1 MIELL
6 EVSLSAPG
14 TWSGRIQGEARMEFG
29 ILGLELS
36 GKTTLFS
43 LLTGHEPLAD
53 HGKAAVHVGI
63 AQVPDPRLDR
73 LSALFKPKKHTP
85 ATVRFVD
92 VPGIARGGSESLN
105 VPELRNMDG
114 LAVVVRGFASDA
126 VPHPE
131 GSLDP
136 ARDLD
141 LMETE
146 LLLNDL
152 SVAGNRLER
161 LGRDLAKR
169 RTAELEAERDALER
183 CRAALEAGTPLR
195 RVDLAVEERRLLK
208 GFAFLTLKPM
218 LVVLN
223 AGEADAGDLAGAV
236 ERSGLLGFHSQ
247 PGIAISAVSAT
258 IEQEISHLAPADQAA
273 FLADLGLPD
282 RALDR
287 LLRAAY
293 ELLGLISFFTA
304 GDDECRAWSITAGT
318 TAVKAAGVIHSDFER
333 GFIRAEIV
341 PWGELLEAGSFAACR
356 PRGTLRLEGKDYEV
370 RDGDVITFRFNV

>member
-1 MIELL
+1 
-6 EVSLSAPG
+6 
-14 TWSGRIQGEARMEFG
+14 MEFG

-43 LLTGHEPLAD
+43 LLTGHEPAAG
-53 HGKAAVHVGI
+53 HGKPAVHVGI
-63 AQVPDPRLDR
+63 ATVPDPRLDR
-73 LSALFKPKKHTP
+73 LSALFRPKKHTP

-92 VPGIARGGSESLN
+92 VPGIVKGGSASLN
-105 VPELRNMDG
+105 LPELRNMDG

-131 GSLDP
+131 GSLGA
-136 ARDLD
+136 ARDLE
-141 LMETE
+141 LVETE
-146 LLLNDL
+146 LLLTDL
-152 SVAGNRLER
+152 AVASSRLER

-169 RTAELEAERDALER
+169 RTAELEAERDALEH
-183 CRAALEAGTPLR
+183 CRVALEAGTPLR
-195 RVDLAVEERRLLK
+195 RTELSPDERRLLK

-223 AGEADAGDLAGAV
+223 AGESEAADLPGAL
-236 ERSGLLGFHSQ
+236 ERSGLGALRGQ
-247 PGIAISAVSAT
+247 PGVTASAVCAT
-258 IEQEISHLAPADQAA
+258 IEQEISRLAPADQAA
-273 FLADLGLPD
+273 FLADLGIPD

-304 GDDECRAWSITAGT
+304 GDDECRAWSIAAGT

-333 GFIRAEIV
+333 GFIRAEVV
-341 PWGELLEAGSFAACR
+341 PWGELLEAGSLAACR
-356 PRGTLRLEGKDYEV
+356 PRGTLRLEGRDYVV
-370 RDGDVITFRFNV
+370 RDGDVIEFRFNV

>member
-1 MIELL
+1 
-6 EVSLSAPG
+6 
-14 TWSGRIQGEARMEFG
+14 MEFG

-36 GKTTLFS
+36 GKSTIFS
-43 LLTGHEPLAD
+43 LLTGHEPAAG
-53 HGKAAVHVGI
+53 HGKPAVHVGI

-92 VPGIARGGSESLN
+92 VPGIVKGGSASLN
-105 VPELRNMDG
+105 LPELRNMDG

-131 GSLDP
+131 GSLGP
-136 ARDLD
+136 ARDLE
-141 LMETE
+141 LVETE

-152 SVAGNRLER
+152 AVASNRLER

-195 RVDLAVEERRLLK
+195 RTELSPDERRLLK

-223 AGEADAGDLAGAV
+223 AGEPEAADLAGAL
-236 ERSGLLGFHSQ
+236 ERSGLGGLRGQ
-247 PGIAISAVSAT
+247 PAVTASAVCAT
-258 IEQEISHLAPADQAA
+258 IEQEISRLAPGDQAA
-273 FLADLGLPD
+273 FLADLGIPD

-304 GDDECRAWSITAGT
+304 GDDECRAWSIPAGT

-333 GFIRAEIV
+333 GFIRAEVV
-341 PWGELLEAGSFAACR
+341 PWGELLEAGSIAACR
-356 PRGTLRLEGKDYEV
+356 PRGTLRLEGRDYVV
-370 RDGDVITFRFNV
+370 RDGDVIEFRFNV

>member
-1 MIELL
+1 
-6 EVSLSAPG
+6 
-14 TWSGRIQGEARMEFG
+14 MEFG

-43 LLTGHEPLAD
+43 LLTGHEPAAG
-53 HGKAAVHVGI
+53 HGKPAVHVGI
-63 AQVPDPRLDR
+63 AQVPDARLDR

-92 VPGIARGGSESLN
+92 VPGITKGGSASLN
-105 VPELRNMDG
+105 LPELRNMDG
-114 LAVVVRGFASDA
+114 LAVVVRSFPSDA

-131 GSLDP
+131 GSLGP
-136 ARDLD
+136 ARDMELV
-141 LMETE
+141 ETE

-152 SVAGNRLER
+152 SVVENRMER
-161 LGRDLAKR
+161 LARDLAKR

-195 RVDLAVEERRLLK
+195 RVDLSADERRLLK

-223 AGEADAGDLAGAV
+223 AGEGDAADLAGAIG
-236 ERSGLLGFHSQ
+236 RAGLAGAAAQ
-247 PGIAISAVSAT
+247 PGVAVSAVCAT
-258 IEQEISHLAPADQAA
+258 IEQEISRLAPADQAA

-287 LLRAAY
+287 LLQAAY
-293 ELLGLISFFTA
+293 SLLGLISFFTA
-304 GDDECRAWSITAGT
+304 GDDECRAWSIPAGT

-333 GFIRAEIV
+333 GFIRAEVV
-341 PWGELLEAGSFAACR
+341 PWGELLEAGSTAACR
-356 PRGTLRLEGKDYEV
+356 PRGTLRLEGKDYVV
-370 RDGDVITFRFNV
+370 RDGDVVEFRFNV

>member
-1 MIELL
+1 
-6 EVSLSAPG
+6 
-14 TWSGRIQGEARMEFG
+14 MEFG

-43 LLTGHEPLAD
+43 LLTGHEPTAG
-53 HGKAAVHVGI
+53 HGKASVHVGV
-63 AQVPDPRLDR
+63 AQVPDSRLDR
-73 LSALFKPKKHTP
+73 LTQLFKPKKHTP

-92 VPGIARGGSESLN
+92 VPGITKGGAASLN
-105 VPELRNMDG
+105 LPELRNMDG
-114 LAVVVRGFASDA
+114 LAVVVRSFPSEA

-131 GSLDP
+131 GSLGP

-141 LMETE
+141 LVETE
-146 LLLNDL
+146 LMLNDL
-152 SVAGNRLER
+152 SVAANRLER
-161 LGRDLAKR
+161 LGRDLLKR

-195 RVDLAVEERRLLK
+195 RVDFTADERRLLK

-223 AGEADAGDLAGAV
+223 AGEGDSADLAGAV
-236 ERSGLLGFHSQ
+236 ERAGLTGVDAH
-247 PGIAISAVSAT
+247 PAVAVSVVCAT
-258 IEQEISHLAPADQAA
+258 IEEEISRLAPTDQAA

-287 LLRAAY
+287 LLQAAY
-293 ELLGLISFFTA
+293 ALLGLISFFTA
-304 GDDECRAWSITAGT
+304 GDDECRAWSIPAGT

-341 PWGELLEAGSFAACR
+341 PWEELVDAGSIAACR
-356 PRGTLRLEGKDYEV
+356 PRGTLRLEGKDYVV
-370 RDGDVITFRFNV
+370 RDGDVIEFRFNV